1 MKKLIIAALLVV
13 SVSTFAQDRK
23 ERPQRGEMGNM
34 TPEQRSERRVERM
47 AKDLN
52 LDAKQQEQLKQMY
65 ADEAK
70 EREAM
75 MADMKNKKDKSKEKA
90 DDQRKGMQDRMKA
103 SEEKMKA
110 ILTPEQFTKWKSNQ
124 DKMRER
130 MQQRMSERQGGMGM
144 DDNRSRGG
152 GDMDN

>member
-13 SVSTFAQDRK
+13 SVSTFAQEK
-23 ERPQRGEMGNM
+23 QERSQRGDMRNM
-34 TPEQRSERRVERM
+34 TPEQRAERRVERM
-47 AKDLN
+47 TKDLN

-65 ADEAK
+65 ANEAK

-90 DDQRKGMQDRMKA
+90 GDQRKGMQDRMKA
-103 SEEKMKA
+103 SEEKMKT

-144 DDNRSRGG
+144 DDNGPRGG